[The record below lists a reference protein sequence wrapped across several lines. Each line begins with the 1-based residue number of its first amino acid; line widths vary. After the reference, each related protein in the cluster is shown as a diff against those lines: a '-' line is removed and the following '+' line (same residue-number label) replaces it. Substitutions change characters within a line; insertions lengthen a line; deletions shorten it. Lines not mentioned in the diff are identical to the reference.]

1 MIGPQL
7 RRRLRRSLQA
17 NELRVLALALVVAVA
32 ASTAVGLFVDR
43 LRLALEAQ
51 TGEAL
56 GADGFAQTRYG
67 FEDDYLAAVRA
78 TGVRTAAITVVAS
91 VVLNGEESTLAAVKA
106 LPPAYPLRNRLR
118 IADAPYAEERAVDG
132 GPPPG
137 EAWVDARLWSTL
149 RLDRGDSVE
158 VGALRLPV
166 TAVIAFEPDRGGSF
180 VDLAP
185 RLMIHADTLPGT
197 GLLAPGSRAQ
207 FLLHA
212 AGTAD
217 QVAAVEG
224 LDAPLG
230 VRWITPEESRPAV
243 RNTLLQAGRFLDLA
257 ALVTMILGAAA
268 IALSASLHGRR
279 LQDEVALLRTLG
291 AGAGQIVG
299 SLAAGLLALG
309 LIAGGIGVAVGAGAQ
324 QALVW
329 LLAEVLQVAL
339 PPAGPGPLLSG
350 LALGLVLVVAFA
362 LPPVLAVRNTPPVRV
377 FQRQVGVA
385 GSGWWISLCLVAG
398 IAGLLV
404 WQLDDRRLV
413 LLTAGG
419 SLGVVLVLGTIAGL
433 GVRLLRPLRRAG
445 GTALRYGLGNISR
458 RGFGSVSQAVALGL
472 SLMALLLLAVAR
484 NDLLET
490 WRDRLPADTPNQFL
504 LNIQP
509 GQVEALNAFLA
520 DAGVEAARLW
530 PMARGRLVGLRGEA
544 VTADSFDD
552 PETQRWINREFN
564 LSWTRTLGPDNE
576 LFAGELWAPDASGEP
591 QLSVDRYAVERLDLQ
606 LGDTMTLRFA
616 DQQRTFTV
624 TSFRDVSWESFQPNF
639 FLVTMPGVLED
650 GIPATWLTSFYL
662 PAERR
667 AVLRELVREFPN
679 VTALDLDAIMQQVR
693 QTVDRVV
700 RAVEFVL
707 LFAVAAGLTV
717 LLAAIEGSRDSRR
730 REIALLRTLGATRR
744 TVAAGVLT
752 EYAVLG
758 ALAGLVGAFGAQAI
772 AWGLAEQVFQL
783 DYGLRPAL
791 WISGLLAGAVLVAGL
806 GWLSLRATV
815 STPPA
820 RVLNAAD

>member
-17 NELRVLALALVVAVA
+17 NELRVLALALIVAVA

-43 LRLALEAQ
+43 LRLALQAQ

-67 FEDDYLAAVRA
+67 FDDDYLAAVQA
-78 TGVRTAAITVVAS
+78 TGVETAAVTVVAS
-91 VVLNGEESTLAAVKA
+91 VVLSGENSTLAAVKA
-106 LPPAYPLRNRLR
+106 VPDNYPLRNHLR
-118 IADAPYAEERAVDG
+118 IAAAPYAPERAVDG

-137 EAWVDARLWSTL
+137 EAWVDARLWSAL
-149 RLDRGDSVE
+149 RLSEGSTVE
-158 VGALRLPV
+158 VGALQLPV
-166 TAVIAFEPDRGGSF
+166 TAVLAFEPDRGGSF

-185 RLMIHADTLPGT
+185 RLMVHVDTLPGT

-212 AGTAD
+212 AGSAA
-217 QVAAVEG
+217 QVAAVEA
-224 LDAPLG
+224 LDTPVG
-230 VRWITPEESRPAV
+230 VRWITPAESRPAV

-257 ALVTMILGAAA
+257 ALVTMILSAAA
-268 IALSASLHGRR
+268 IALSAALHGRR

-299 SLAAGLLALG
+299 SLALTLLALG
-309 LIAGGIGVAVGAGAQ
+309 LVCGGIGVAVGAAAQ
-324 QALVW
+324 HALVW
-329 LLAEVLQVAL
+329 LLAEVLQVSL
-339 PPAGPGPLLSG
+339 PPAGMAPLATG
-350 LALGLVLVVAFA
+350 LMLGLVLVIAFA
-362 LPPVLAVRNTPPVRV
+362 LPPVLAARNTPPVRV
-377 FQRQVGVA
+377 FQRQIGPA
-385 GSGWWISLCLVAG
+385 GSGWWISVTV
-398 IAGLLV
+398 IAGLAALLV

-419 SLGVVLVLGTIAGL
+419 SLGVVLVLGITAWF
-433 GVRLLRPLRRAG
+433 GVRLLKPLRRAG

-509 GQVEALNAFLA
+509 EQVEPLNAYLT
-520 DAGVEAARLW
+520 DAGVDAARLW
-530 PMARGRLVGLRGEA
+530 PMARGRLVALRGEP
-544 VTADSFDD
+544 VTVDSFDD
-552 PETQRWINREFN
+552 PQTRRWINREFN
-564 LSWTRTLGPDNE
+564 MSWAERLGPDNE
-576 LFAGELWAPDASGEP
+576 LFAGELWAPDARGRAE
-591 QLSVDRYAVERLDLQ
+591 LSVDRYAVERLDLT
-606 LGDTMTLRFA
+606 LGDTLTLRFA
-616 DQQRTFTV
+616 DQTRQFTV
-624 TSFRDVSWESFQPNF
+624 TSFRDVTWESFQPNF
-639 FLVTMPGVLED
+639 FLMTMPGVLDD

-667 AVLRELVREFPN
+667 GVLRDLVREFPN

-693 QTVDRVV
+693 RTVDRVV

-783 DYGLRPAL
+783 DYGLRPML
-791 WISGLLAGAVLVAGL
+791 WISGLLAGASLVAAL
-806 GWLSLRATV
+806 SWWSLRSVVA
-815 STPPA
+815 TPPA
-820 RVLNAAD
+820 RVLQAAD